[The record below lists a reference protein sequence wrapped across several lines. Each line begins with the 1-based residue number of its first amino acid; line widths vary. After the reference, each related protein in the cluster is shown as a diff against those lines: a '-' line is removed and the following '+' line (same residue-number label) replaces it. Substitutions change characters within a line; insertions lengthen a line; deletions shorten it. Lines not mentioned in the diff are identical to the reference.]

1 LRLRRREGGR
11 ERGHYGRGEG
21 LIRKRRRRVAMDIED
36 LRSYPLKQFQAV
48 PLHPD
53 ERQHLREQW
62 RREGQ
67 VEQSKD

>member
-1 LRLRRREGGR
+1 
-11 ERGHYGRGEG
+11 